1 MKTYIKFL
9 INLFNISL
17 LKIFIIFFIIILI
30 TNILEQIEFF
40 KNIDLS
46 FFYLFFLSLLNTP
59 SVLFEI
65 LPFIFLLGTQVF
77 FIHLIDKNELQ
88 VFKYSGLNNIKIIK
102 ILGLY
107 SFILGII
114 MVIFFYN
121 GSSILKNSYL
131 LIKNNYSDDNK
142 YLAVITENGL
152 WIKDEINDNINE
164 SRRID
169 ISNVFSSNRLSLGN
183 SFESGESITLGL
195 NFKKEKVNVDNKID
209 KIEEYIDFKLASVF
223 RLDEEK
229 NIPTSS
235 TLNKKN
241 SNIFGE
247 FNFKPTRNI
256 SLGYNFSLTDD
267 LNTFEYNSLITKIEF
282 GNFITQFDYLE
293 ERGAVGSTNIIEN
306 TTKYNFDNQNS
317 ISFNTRRNRKLDL
330 TEYYDLVYEYK
341 NDCLVAGVKYKK
353 NYYNDA
359 DIKPVEELFFSI
371 TIVPLGTFS
380 PDKMALK

>member
-17 LKIFIIFFIIILI
+17 LKIFITFFIIILI

-40 KNIDLS
+40 KDIDLS

-152 WIKDEINDNINE
+152 WIKDEINDNINIINARQVNNE
-164 SRRID
+164 FLLNVSITKFNKDFDLVEVLQSERVD
-169 ISNVFSSNRLSLGN
+169 ITSKKWKIFNPITLKGN
-183 SFESGESITLGL
+183 SQSTLNELILHSNFDLQKINSLFSNLSSLSIIDLITLRKSYMSLNYSVTDINSHLLKIVSYPVYLTLITIFSAIIMFNIGYQKNTFYKITLGIFL
-195 NFKKEKVNVDNKID
+195 SVIIYYINNFLGVLGTNEK
-209 KIEEYIDFKLASVF
+209 
-223 RLDEEK
+223 
-229 NIPTSS
+229 IPV
-235 TLNKKN
+235 TL
-241 SNIFGE
+241 SIFL
-247 FNFKPTRNI
+247 P
-256 SLGYNFSLTDD
+256 
-267 LNTFEYNSLITKIEF
+267 LIILSII
-282 GNFITQFDYLE
+282 NFI
-293 ERGAVGSTNIIEN
+293 SII
-306 TTKYNFDNQNS
+306 
-317 ISFNTRRNRKLDL
+317 KLN
-330 TEYYDLVYEYK
+330 EK
-341 NDCLVAGVKYKK
+341 
-353 NYYNDA
+353 
-359 DIKPVEELFFSI
+359 
-371 TIVPLGTFS
+371 
-380 PDKMALK
+380 

>member
-17 LKIFIIFFIIILI
+17 LKIFITFFIIILI

-152 WIKDEINDNINE
+152 WIKDEINDNINIINARQVNNE
-164 SRRID
+164 FLLNVSITKFNKDFDLVEVLQSERVD
-169 ISNVFSSNRLSLGN
+169 ITSKKWKIFNPITLKGN
-183 SFESGESITLGL
+183 SQS
-195 NFKKEKVNVDNKID
+195 
-209 KIEEYIDFKLASVF
+209 
-223 RLDEEK
+223 
-229 NIPTSS
+229 
-235 TLNKKN
+235 
-241 SNIFGE
+241 
-247 FNFKPTRNI
+247 
-256 SLGYNFSLTDD
+256 
-267 LNTFEYNSLITKIEF
+267 TFE
-282 GNFITQFDYLE
+282 
-293 ERGAVGSTNIIEN
+293 
-306 TTKYNFDNQNS
+306 
-317 ISFNTRRNRKLDL
+317 
-330 TEYYDLVYEYK
+330 
-341 NDCLVAGVKYKK
+341 
-353 NYYNDA
+353 
-359 DIKPVEELFFSI
+359 
-371 TIVPLGTFS
+371 
-380 PDKMALK
+380 